1 MKGCLNECVFG
12 GLTRLPETM
21 ATKDLRAQKKTC
33 SIFKGEEGRGR
44 KREIDRE
51 RERGLLLPSIGFRG
65 REKQLGRIG
74 LG

>member
-1 MKGCLNECVFG
+1 M
-12 GLTRLPETM
+12 PETM

-51 RERGLLLPSIGFRG
+51 RERGLLLPSIGLRD
-65 REKQLGRIG
+65 RETRWVG